1 MIKLSERSNYDIRFI
16 WIKDFFPETS
26 FANLFKNTLN
36 QDTQVKEGEVCN
48 IEDSSPNP
56 SSIRPALWL
65 RVTHLVSNDR
75 FVLPIEQRVLKVQEI
90 SILYPD
96 SNIANVIFSMKPC
109 LLNPHILDVLSLGI
123 LNQEH
128 PVKNIT

>member
-36 QDTQVKEGEVCN
+36 QDTQVKEGEVCD

-65 RVTHLVSNDR
+65 RVTHLVSN
-75 FVLPIEQRVLKVQEI
+75 EI
-90 SILYPD
+90 CVTYWAKSVE
-96 SNIANVIFSMKPC
+96 STRNIHFIPR
-109 LLNPHILDVLSLGI
+109 
-123 LNQEH
+123 
-128 PVKNIT
+128 